1 MAMIEKFLG
10 EDVAFEGGSASYI
23 RQQVELA
30 LKPLAALQKLGP
42 DVEGQALL
50 AMGSAVSK
58 RIREL
63 QGRTDG

>member
-1 MAMIEKFLG
+1 MRMIEQFLG
-10 EDVAFEGGSASYI
+10 EDVAFEGGSANYI
-23 RQQVELA
+23 KQQVELA

-50 AMGSAVSK
+50 AMGAAVSK

-63 QGRTDG
+63 QGRADG